1 MKNKDCGDCKNDERE
16 LCKKHSIEEIER
28 ALQSLENDPQLPPDI
43 FDHSSN
49 SNSSNDDHDSDDDI
63 QVVKADIY
71 KFHGQEETSLDQQV
85 NEGILKFEFRDED
98 DDDILEID
106 VIDKRAEKR
115 ELVDVDK
122 DSEDDTDNDDEEENE
137 DRIPS
142 CEECGKFVKGS
153 EFTEHK
159 EDMHPGKKK
168 KFKQFQNGMF
178 MMLAE

>member
-1 MKNKDCGDCKNDERE
+1 MKNKDCSDCKDGD

-28 ALQSLENDPQLPPDI
+28 ALQSLENDPQLPSDI
-43 FDHSSN
+43 FEHSSN
-49 SNSSNDDHDSDDDI
+49 SNSSNDDGHDSDDDI
-63 QVVKADIY
+63 EVVKADIY

-85 NEGILKFEFRDED
+85 NDGILKFEFRDED

-115 ELVDVDK
+115 ELVDIDK
-122 DSEDDTDNDDEEENE
+122 DSDDETDDDEEEE
-137 DRIPS
+137 SDRILS
-142 CEECGKFVKGS
+142 CEECGKFVKQS
-153 EFTEHK
+153 EFSEHK
-159 EDMHPGKKK
+159 EDMHPAKKK